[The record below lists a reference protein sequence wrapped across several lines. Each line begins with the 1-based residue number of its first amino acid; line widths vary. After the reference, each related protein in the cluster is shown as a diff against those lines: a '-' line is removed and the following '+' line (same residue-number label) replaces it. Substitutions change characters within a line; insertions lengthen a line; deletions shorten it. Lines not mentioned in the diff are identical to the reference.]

1 VLSGVSRVAV
11 LEVLRSSDG
20 PMDVPAIAEL
30 VGLHGNTVRSHLD
43 QLVEVGLVES
53 EVQVR
58 TTPGRPR
65 LLFRAVTT
73 PAARTEDSYK
83 LLAEILANGI
93 HDREPEPGSVA
104 AEAGRR
110 WGHEIE
116 LRGGATTG
124 PVDSVRAVDR
134 VVALLGD
141 VGFAPTI
148 GEARGPASGE
158 TRGPASSEARD
169 TSTVIELHAC
179 PFYDVAR
186 ERPDV
191 VCAVHLGLIQGALD
205 QMQAPPVALRLEP
218 FVRPDLC
225 LVHISPASAGSDE
238 VVA

>member
-43 QLVEVGLVES
+43 QLVEAGLVES
-53 EVQVR
+53 EVPVR
-58 TTPGRPR
+58 TSPGRPR
-65 LLFRAVTT
+65 LLFHAVTT
-73 PAARTEDSYK
+73 STAKTEDSYQ

-93 HDREPEPGSVA
+93 HDGEPEPGSVA

-116 LRGGATTG
+116 LRGDVSTD
-124 PVDSVRAVDR
+124 PVDSARAVDR

-148 GEARGPASGE
+148 GEIRSPGSG
-158 TRGPASSEARD
+158 EARD
-169 TSTVIELHAC
+169 TATVIELHRC

-186 ERPDV
+186 EHPDV

-205 QMQAPPVALRLEP
+205 QMQAPPVTLRLEP

-225 LVHISPASAGSDE
+225 LVHISPASVSSDE

>member
-1 VLSGVSRVAV
+1 VLSGASRVAV

-43 QLVEVGLVES
+43 QLVEAGLVES
-53 EVQVR
+53 DVQVR

-65 LLFRAVTT
+65 LLFCAVTA
-73 PAARTEDSYK
+73 PAAKTEGSYK
-83 LLAEILANGI
+83 LLAEILAKGI
-93 HDREPEPGSVA
+93 HDGEPEPGSVA

-116 LRGGATTG
+116 LRGGLSAE
-124 PVDSVRAVDR
+124 PIDSVRAVAR

-148 GEARGPASGE
+148 GEVRGP
-158 TRGPASSEARD
+158 GPGEARD
-169 TSTVIELHAC
+169 TATVIEVHAC

-186 ERPDV
+186 EHPDV
-191 VCAVHLGLIQGALD
+191 ICAVHLGLIQGALD

-218 FVRPDLC
+218 LVRPDLC
-225 LVHISPASAGSDE
+225 LVHISPASPSSDE
-238 VVA
+238 VVE